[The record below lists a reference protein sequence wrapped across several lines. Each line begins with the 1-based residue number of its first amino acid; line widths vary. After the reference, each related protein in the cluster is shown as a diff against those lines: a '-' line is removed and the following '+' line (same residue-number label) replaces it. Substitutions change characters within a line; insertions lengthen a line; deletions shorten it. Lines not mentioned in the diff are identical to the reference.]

1 MNNLKRYP
9 WKRTDLATA
18 GRRYIGQ
25 CIDGLI
31 TIVIFLIVMYV
42 IQFFKL
48 EGKWIEILALAI
60 PAAYFV
66 LSDALPKGQSIGKK
80 ILKMAVIDKDSGK
93 PCDLVQSLVR
103 NILTPLIGI
112 IDCIFIIFGNKQRL
126 GDMMANTVV
135 VSTK

>member
-1 MNNLKRYP
+1 
-9 WKRTDLATA
+9 
-18 GRRYIGQ
+18 
-25 CIDGLI
+25 
-31 TIVIFLIVMYV
+31 
-42 IQFFKL
+42 
-48 EGKWIEILALAI
+48 
-60 PAAYFV
+60 
-66 LSDALPKGQSIGKK
+66 
-80 ILKMAVIDKDSGK
+80 MAVIDKDSGK